1 MILKDAS
8 KLSPRYIPKELPHR
22 EKQLEDLLEFYLD
35 QIEKP
40 DTAHLKIYR
49 IVGEIGT
56 GKTVTILRFGQIIC
70 EEARK
75 RGIELKYVY
84 LNPKQHGVTRL
95 LLFRHLVRQVDKKI
109 FSTSLSAEELII
121 SLIDYL
127 NKTGKFLIVAFDELD
142 YVLKNS
148 KEPIIYNLTRINEV
162 LPSEKCNVMGI
173 IFTSRSL
180 DYQKFI
186 DDATLSTLG
195 RFYVVFEPYTSD
207 QIFDILEKRVNE
219 AFYPGAISDEVLRF
233 VSDVTTS
240 PSISGDVRYAL
251 DLLYYAA
258 RLAENRG
265 DDRVMLEHVREVI
278 SVTSPSITEEDIIYL
293 SDKEKFILLSIARA
307 LKRKK
312 YAPYLTFDEI
322 VEEVEETSKELGVKR
337 VNLREIVN
345 SVHDLETRGIIE
357 IKGLKEIGI
366 TRAPVEKLN
375 IFLDNL
381 IKRLSSFEE

>member
-1 MILKDAS
+1 MILRDAS

-22 EKQLEDLLEFYLD
+22 EKQLKDLLEFYSDL
-35 QIEKP
+35 IERP
-40 DTAHLKIYR
+40 DKAHLKIYR
-49 IVGEIGT
+49 IVGETGT
-56 GKTVTILRFGQIIC
+56 GKTVTILKFGQIIC
-70 EEARK
+70 EKAK
-75 RGIELKYVY
+75 KKGIELKYAY

-109 FSTSLSAEELII
+109 FSTSLSAEELIL
-121 SLIDYL
+121 SLVDYL
-127 NKTGKFLIVAFDELD
+127 NRTGKFLIIAFDELD

-162 LPSEKCNVMGI
+162 LPSEKCNVIGI

-180 DYQKFI
+180 EYQKFI

-195 RFYVVFEPYTSD
+195 RFYVTFEPYTSD
-207 QIFDILEKRVNE
+207 QIFDILERRVDE
-219 AFYPGAISDEVLRF
+219 AFYPGTISSKVLRF
-233 VSDVTTS
+233 ISDVTAS
-240 PSISGDVRYAL
+240 PSIGGDVRYAL

-265 DDRVMLEHVREVI
+265 DDQVMLEHVREVI
-278 SVTSPSITEEDIIYL
+278 SITSPSITEEDIMYL

-307 LKRKK
+307 LKRKR

-322 VEEVEETSKELGVKR
+322 VEEVDEMGRELGVK

-366 TRAPVEKLN
+366 TKAPVEKLN
-375 IFLDNL
+375 VFLDNL
-381 IKRLSSFEE
+381 IKRLSSFEG

>member
-1 MILKDAS
+1 MILKDAN

-22 EKQLEDLLEFYLD
+22 EKQLKDLFNFYLD
-35 QIEKP
+35 SIERP

-49 IVGEIGT
+49 IVGETGT
-56 GKTVTILRFGQIIC
+56 GKTVTILRFGQMIC

-75 RGIELKYVY
+75 RGIELKYAY

-109 FSTSLSAEELII
+109 FSASLSAEELIL
-121 SLIDYL
+121 SLVDYL
-127 NKTGKFLIVAFDELD
+127 NRTGKFLIIAFDELD

-148 KEPIIYNLTRINEV
+148 KEPVIYNLTRINEV
-162 LPSEKCNVMGI
+162 LPSKRCNVIGI

-180 DYQKFI
+180 EYQKFI
-186 DDATLSTLG
+186 DNATLSTLG
-195 RFYVVFEPYTSD
+195 RFYVTFEPYTSD
-207 QIFDILEKRVNE
+207 QIFDILERRVHE
-219 AFYPGAISDEVLRF
+219 AFYPGTISDEVLRF
-233 VSDVTTS
+233 ISDVTAS
-240 PSISGDVRYAL
+240 PSIGGDVRYAL

-265 DDRVMLEHVREVI
+265 DERLMLEHVREVI

-322 VEEVEETSKELGVKR
+322 VEEVEETGKELGIK

-357 IKGLKEIGI
+357 IRGLKEIGI
-366 TRAPVEKLN
+366 MKAPVEKLN
-375 IFLDNL
+375 AFLDNL
-381 IKRLSSFEE
+381 IKRLSGFEE